1 MISDC
6 LVLKIQEYV
15 DNKLDNT
22 LYVLYDKN
30 EELFLVRGKR
40 KPILGKHDS
49 VPYAF
54 YCKYTE
60 ELHDFISLILCISS
74 KISYTLY
81 NYNDLPIDPNN
92 IDFETLDTLSGDKSV
107 ELTGFDNQNYSKKD
121 IEKFLRVLKNVFN
134 YYYK

>member
-30 EELFLVRGKR
+30 KEVFLVRGKR
-40 KPILGKHDS
+40 TPILGKYEC
-49 VPYAF
+49 VPYSF
-54 YCKYTE
+54 YCKYIK